1 MITAQ
6 TRLPE
11 QASAAAEDTEI
22 HFQLQGKNHPPFFS
36 VPFGRQP
43 ETVSGRS
50 PSPLPILIKTEV
62 PDLKAVFSPFDSCLP
77 VAILIKRFHLVCRY
91 LCEATKKRE
100 EKMPRRILICVLVLS
115 VACSSVWAGGSL
127 LQQSQTMFEPI
138 PQQPLAL
145 ENNPLTPEKIE
156 LGKMLY
162 FDPRLSASQLISCQT
177 CHNVGLAGTD
187 LQETSVG
194 HGWQKGPRNAPTVHN
209 AVFNLAQF
217 WDGRA
222 KDLAEQAKGPVQ
234 ASVEMNNTP
243 EQVLRTLNSIPGY
256 VKRFEAAFPKAEP
269 AVSFDNMAKAIE
281 AFEATLITANAPFDQ
296 FLRGDNAAL
305 TAQQKLGLELFIDR
319 GCASCHN
326 GRNLG
331 GQGYYPFG
339 VVEVPTSE
347 VRPADDLGRYQ
358 VSNLDSDKYVFRA
371 PALRNVALTQPY
383 FHSGKVWDL
392 EAAVAVMGSSQLGIK
407 LTEAESQKIAEF
419 LESLNGEMPEV
430 VHPILPP
437 SSKDTPK
444 PVLTSKVGAGGH

>member
-1 MITAQ
+1 M
-6 TRLPE
+6 LVGCPVW
-11 QASAAAEDTEI
+11 AAEG
-22 HFQLQGKNHPPFFS
+22 L
-36 VPFGRQP
+36 
-43 ETVSGRS
+43 
-50 PSPLPILIKTEV
+50 
-62 PDLKAVFSPFDSCLP
+62 LK
-77 VAILIKRFHLVCRY
+77 K
-91 LCEATKKRE
+91 
-100 EKMPRRILICVLVLS
+100 
-115 VACSSVWAGGSL
+115 
-127 LQQSQTMFEPI
+127 SQTMFEPI
-138 PQQPLAL
+138 PQQAQEL
-145 ENNPLTPEKIE
+145 EGNPLTAEKIE

-177 CHNVGLAGTD
+177 CHNVGLAGID

-243 EQVLRTLNSIPGY
+243 EQVLLTLNSIPGY
-256 VKRFEAAFPKAEP
+256 VEMFATAFPDAQP

-281 AFEATLITANAPFDQ
+281 AFEATLITANAPFDKY
-296 FLRGDNAAL
+296 LRGDEAAL
-305 TAQQKLGLELFIDR
+305 SAEQKEGLELYIGK

-326 GRNLG
+326 GVNLG

-339 VVEVPTSE
+339 VVEVPDSE
-347 VRPADDLGRYQ
+347 VRPEGDLGRYQ
-358 VSNLDSDKYVFRA
+358 VSNTASDKYVFRA

-383 FHSGKVWDL
+383 FHSGKIWTL
-392 EAAVAVMGSSQLGIK
+392 TEAVGIMGSSQLGMQLSK
-407 LTEAESQKIAEF
+407 EESQKIAAF

-437 SSKDTPK
+437 SSESTPK
-444 PVLTSKVGAGGH
+444 PVLTTKAAADSH